1 MTQETNNQPAD
12 TIRYGLLKGVI
23 WSNPGKDG
31 KPNRYTVSYV
41 RSYKNADGH
50 WKDTTSLSE
59 IDNLK
64 LGHLVPKVTE
74 RILSLK
80 IEDQNANADSESDG
94 EDHGG
99 DAE

>member
-31 KPNRYTVSYV
+31 KPNRYTVNYV
-41 RSYKNADGH
+41 RSYKNPDGH

-64 LGHLVPKVTE
+64 LSYLVPKVVE
-74 RILSLK
+74 RIIELK
-80 IEDQNANADSESDG
+80 SSDATA
-94 EDHGG
+94 
-99 DAE
+99 DAEE